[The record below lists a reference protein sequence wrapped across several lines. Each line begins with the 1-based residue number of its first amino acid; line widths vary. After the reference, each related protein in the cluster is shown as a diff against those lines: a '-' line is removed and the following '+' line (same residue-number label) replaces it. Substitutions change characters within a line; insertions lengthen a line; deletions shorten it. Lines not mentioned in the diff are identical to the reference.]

1 MSSYQTANLMTECR
15 ALGLTI
21 VMDTGGYN
29 IYNEQNI
36 LLFIGDENVE
46 VFLRGFRE
54 GRKSKEK

>member
-1 MSSYQTANLMTECR
+1 
-15 ALGLTI
+15 
-21 VMDTGGYN
+21 MDTGGYN